1 MSTLRR
7 SLVLLVLTAVA
18 ALLAGLA
25 VLDPFHLRWAPWFAA
40 GTVLLTIVLA
50 TLALTVAVR
59 LFAVRVL
66 VLVVGGILAAGWAAV
81 AVLAMGL
88 EDEPRPVSEV
98 VSGAQRLVVVED
110 PGFTIDGPAFR
121 VLLRSGDGP
130 FEQESD
136 VWFGRAAGPAPDAV
150 AFRGADEV
158 EVRVGTCVLVSQVEP
173 VTLVVDPVHRAAA
186 GC

>member
-7 SLVLLVLTAVA
+7 SLVLLVLTGIA

-25 VLDPFHLRWAPWFAA
+25 ALDPFHLRWASWFVA

-66 VLVVGGILAAGWAAV
+66 VLVLGGILAAGWAAI

-98 VSGAQRLVVVED
+98 ASGAQRLVVVED
-110 PGFTIDGPAFR
+110 PGFTIDGPAFQ

-130 FEQESD
+130 FEQESE
-136 VWFGRAAGPAPDAV
+136 VWLGLEAGPAPDAV
-150 AFRGADEV
+150 AFRGTDEV
-158 EVRVGTCVLVSQVEP
+158 EVRTGTCVLVSQVEP
-173 VTLVVDPVHRAAA
+173 VTLAVDPVHRGSA